1 MKVVEVFFVI
11 INNKVLVCYLFTKFD
26 EYDDLSKFIDNY
38 NSFSSGYNH
47 KLVICFKLSLW
58 YYFSL
63 IMGVQVG
70 MSDWN
75 KFYFRSDCVGLQFE
89 I

>member
-1 MKVVEVFFVI
+1 MI

-47 KLVICFKLSLW
+47 KLVICLKLLDDDKFN
-58 YYFSL
+58 YVNDFL
-63 IMGVQVG
+63 VEKKVKFELFN
-70 MSDWN
+70 DTN
-75 KFYFRSDCVGLQFE
+75 KNNDFDF
-89 I
+89 